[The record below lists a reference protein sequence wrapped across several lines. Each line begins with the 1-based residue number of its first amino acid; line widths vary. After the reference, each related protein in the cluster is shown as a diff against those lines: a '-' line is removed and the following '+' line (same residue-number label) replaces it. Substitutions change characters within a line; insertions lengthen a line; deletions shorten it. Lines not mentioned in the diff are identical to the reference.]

1 MTRIFVNGTFDVLHR
16 GHLELLAYAR
26 SLGDHLTVAIDSDRR
41 VQEKKGQT
49 RPINS
54 YEDRAIML
62 KHIRWVDDV
71 KEFDTDEDLINL
83 IKTCDIMVKGSD
95 YRDQQ
100 IIGEEFIKVIFFER
114 INGYSS
120 TGKIQDILKIGR
132 AHV

>member
-1 MTRIFVNGTFDVLHR
+1 MKKVFVNGTFDILHR

-26 SLGDHLTVAIDSDRR
+26 SLGDSLTVAIDSDRR

-54 YEDRAIML
+54 YADRATML

-83 IKTCDIMVKGSD
+83 IKSHDIMVKGSD
-95 YRDQQ
+95 YRGQP
-100 IIGEEFIKVIFFER
+100 IIGEDSIKVVFFER
-114 INGYSS
+114 IDGYSS
-120 TGKIQDILKIGR
+120 TGKIQDILNR
-132 AHV
+132 R

>member
-1 MTRIFVNGTFDVLHR
+1 MKRIFVNGTFDILHR
-16 GHLELLAYAR
+16 GHLELLSYAR
-26 SLGDHLTVAIDSDRR
+26 SLGDHLTVGIDSDRR

-83 IKTCDIMVKGSD
+83 IKNCDIMVKGSD
-95 YRDQQ
+95 YRGQH
-100 IIGEEFIKVIFFER
+100 IIGADVCPEIIYFER
-114 INGYSS
+114 LDPYS
-120 TGKIQDILKIGR
+120 TTKKIQDITNR
-132 AHV
+132 